1 MVSVFLSKV
10 NSVKIDQGLAGE
22 LALSISKLIDQ
33 IEPAYIRSLDQ
44 WVIEHLTQEEIEMRD
59 IHYFVSELVRGTMKI
74 SYDKRGKTISQ
85 YLDVICSGQLL
96 KDLRSINLDVVDGSI
111 IKFIRSLN
119 IGVQSL

>member
-74 SYDKRGKTISQ
+74 SYDKRVKR
-85 YLDVICSGQLL
+85 Y
-96 KDLRSINLDVVDGSI
+96 RSI
-111 IKFIRSLN
+111 
-119 IGVQSL
+119 